1 MEGVY
6 LVLEVTHLMT
16 RVQILLPEDEDR
28 ALEQLA
34 RRRGESKSSL
44 VRRAVSLL
52 FRLETAH
59 EGEPLLGLIGQAGNT
74 GERRAARDHDRIL
87 VRAARRQGRR

>member
-6 LVLEVTHLMT
+6 VVQEVTHLMT

-28 ALEQLA
+28 ALERLA
-34 RRRGESKSSL
+34 RRRGESKSNL

-52 FRLETAH
+52 FRLEAVQ
-59 EGEPLLGLIGQAGNT
+59 GEPLLGLIGQAEKAS
-74 GERRAARDHDRIL
+74 ERRGARDHDRIL
-87 VRAARRQGRR
+87 VHAARRQARR

>member
-28 ALEQLA
+28 ALERMA

-52 FRLETAH
+52 FRIEAVQ
-59 EGEPLLGLIGQAGNT
+59 GEPLLGLIGQAAKA
-74 GERRAARDHDRIL
+74 GERRGARDHDRIL
-87 VRAARRQGRR
+87 VRAARRQGKR

>member
-6 LVLEVTHLMT
+6 VVVEVTHLVI

-28 ALEQLA
+28 ALERLA

-44 VRRAVSLL
+44 VRRAVTLL
-52 FRLETAH
+52 FRLESAQT
-59 EGEPLLGLIGQAGNT
+59 EPLLGLIGQAGKA
-74 GERRAARDHDRIL
+74 GGRHGARDHDRIL
-87 VRAARRQGRR
+87 VRAAREQGRR